1 MIDILIGI
9 GLAGLVAFPILILYS
24 CLKVGSDA
32 DDEMEREYIKGESNE
47 RQ

>member
-9 GLAGLVAFPILILYS
+9 GLVGLVVFPVLVLYS
-24 CLKVGSDA
+24 CLKVASDA